1 MKRMTLVIDP
11 SKEDRFYLRARL
23 ALAGRTQMY
32 EAETALQGLDLV
44 RQNYF
49 DLVIVNLEVP
59 DMSGWELVRQL
70 VALEPD
76 IGPVVVTS
84 TTDSSDL
91 PDLSEAAGCRAVLVK
106 PFDPLQVQEVLQ
118 NI

>member
-1 MKRMTLVIDP
+1 MKRKTLVIDP

-23 ALAGRTQMY
+23 ALAGRPLMY
-32 EAETALQGLDLV
+32 EAETALQGLDMV

-49 DLVIVNLEVP
+49 DLVMVNLEMP

-76 IGPVVVTS
+76 VGPVVVTS
-84 TTDSSDL
+84 ANASD
-91 PDLSEAAGCRAVLVK
+91 DLQDLAEAAGCRDSLGK
-106 PFDPLQVQEVLQ
+106 PFDPSQVQSVLLK
-118 NI
+118 I